1 MIATIKIKVII
12 NKKKES
18 KNMNRFN
25 PPNEEEK
32 NNLNALFQQNYT
44 EWDLIDEA
52 SETIVNRLQN
62 CIKRAEEASF
72 SVVRNEIKKP
82 YISDKTYILIVE
94 RQKPETKRIA
104 VRRVLHRLIKNAAKK
119 DKRDFGANELEK
131 EDWKEVETTKKGFV
145 PDTQGSNT

>member
-1 MIATIKIKVII
+1 MRRSRSKLSETR
-12 NKKKES
+12 KENTNRS
-18 KNMNRFN
+18 RFN
-25 PPNEEEK
+25 PSTEETNK
-32 NNLNALFQQNYT
+32 HFNALFQQNHT

-52 SETIVNRLQN
+52 SETIFNRLQN
-62 CIKRAEEASF
+62 CIKRTEEESF